1 LNRHS
6 HRPSFRV
13 ALCGALAVLLAL
25 AGCGRKGALDPP
37 PSAASATGKQP
48 QTDTSLIR
56 SPFGGPAEA
65 STQAAP
71 KSSNKNFILDPLL
84 N

>member
-1 LNRHS
+1 MSRHS
-6 HRPSFRV
+6 HSPSFRA
-13 ALCGALAVLLAL
+13 ALIGAFAVLLAL

-65 STQAAP
+65 STAAP